1 MYCRKEKMYARADE
15 KSNFP
20 NTTEKKKLPNSFPDS
35 PLLTILH
42 AREIR
47 NHHHAE
53 TTLRPGDGT
62 SEEETHRRATE
73 ENFTFPEPTRRR
85 FESRLVGAIGNAFE
99 ERERE
104 RREENDGVRRGDHGR

>member
-1 MYCRKEKMYARADE
+1 MKNPTYQHND
-15 KSNFP
+15 
-20 NTTEKKKLPNSFPDS
+20 TKKLQFFSRFPI
-35 PLLTILH
+35 TILH

-47 NHHHAE
+47 NHHAE
-53 TTLRPGDGT
+53 TTLYPGDGT

-73 ENFTFPEPTRRR
+73 ENFTLPEPTRRR
-85 FESRLVGAIGNAFE
+85 FESRLVGAFGNAFE